1 MSLVTVFRS
10 FSPAEAQLARSR
22 LDAAGIPVTV
32 TSETAALTTEGYGLT
47 VGGVRVQVPASFEE
61 EARALLEP
69 DAGPDDPSPDNSPTE
84 PDPDPNPAE

>member
-47 VGGVRVQVPASFEE
+47 VGGVRVQVPASYEAD
-61 EARALLEP
+61 ARALLESRA
-69 DAGPDDPSPDNSPTE
+69 DAGTETPDNSE
-84 PDPDPNPAE
+84 SESDPNSAE